1 MPPTPRKHRVAISPS
16 YIAELRAR
24 VESVGVNAVAQAA
37 GLVRQTLWRQL
48 TAGSGRNPNP
58 DGIERIRRALAAV
71 APDEAMPPPLVEVR
85 GRSHHAWILVA
96 DLLDAAVLDRVAEDP
111 AAVAALVKRGMKRK

>member
-1 MPPTPRKHRVAISPS
+1 MPRTPRKHPVAISPT

-24 VESVGVNAVAQAA
+24 VEAVGVGVVAEAA

-48 TAGSGRNPNP
+48 SGGRGRNANP

-71 APDEAMPPPLVEVR
+71 APKESMPPPLVEVR
-85 GRSHHAWILVA
+85 GRAHHAWILIA
-96 DLLDAAVLDRVAEDP
+96 DSLDP
-111 AAVAALVKRGMKRK
+111 ALLERIAENPGAVVALVKRDVKRK